1 MYVSD
6 HSPALSVDLAR
17 QCTVFFGC
25 QWLWWFKLLSSSCPL
40 KTVDLVQDNS
50 ILLTVSNQSTLLFSN
65 FRGGKH
71 SVNDALEHFQLL
83 RLRELIDCL

>member
-1 MYVSD
+1 
-6 HSPALSVDLAR
+6 
-17 QCTVFFGC
+17 
-25 QWLWWFKLLSSSCPL
+25 
-40 KTVDLVQDNS
+40 VDLVQDNS